1 MSRLIPFPGGRG
13 GGGESKPPGDLAALN
28 SRLQAADIGYLA
40 VDRFLGNTA
49 VASVF
54 LGHDV
59 GDGRP
64 VTLKV
69 VDSDLAYDVG
79 GAEFVRSIGSTRE
92 LAEPHVLPPGGGPA
106 TAGGICYVGP
116 YTAPT
121 PVREHLSRAQALPF
135 ADAIRLAME
144 AARALDRWHALGLA
158 HGNVRWEGLLLQSG
172 QVLLCPPERVTYGW
186 DARRRDVQAL
196 ARICLGLLEASP
208 DQPAV
213 DHRWRRLHTALL
225 RAAEGLGPPS
235 LSAGRLADRLTEVEY
250 RVMRPGTGRMASL
263 RRFLGSLWGRVRAIP
278 GIGS

>member
-13 GGGESKPPGDLAALN
+13 GGESKPPGDLGAVS

-40 VDRFLGNTA
+40 VDRFLANTA

-92 LAEPHVLPPGGGPA
+92 LASPHVLPPGAGPTA
-106 TAGGICYVGP
+106 AGGLCYVGP

-121 PVREHLSRAQALPF
+121 AVREHVSPSRPLPF
-135 ADAIRLAME
+135 ADAIRIAME

-158 HGNVRWEGLLLQSG
+158 HGNVRWETLLMQSG

-186 DARRRDVQAL
+186 DARRHDVQAL
-196 ARICLGLLEASP
+196 ARICLDLLEPSP
-208 DQPAV
+208 DQPAA
-213 DHRWRRLHTALL
+213 DRRWRRLHSALL

-250 RVMRPGTGRMASL
+250 RVTRPGAGRMASL
-263 RRFLGSLWGRVRAIP
+263 RRFLASLWGRVRAIP
-278 GIGS
+278 GIVS